1 MNQPAT
7 ATRPI
12 ASNQKGSFAW
22 TVLAQRHPALVEQ
35 VRAAHPYGPRQLA
48 RLNALHEE
56 ITSAT
61 ISPLPDT
68 AHDHAAWL
76 AWSRPD
82 RDGRSYYGQS
92 WFDIPFL
99 WAESY
104 FYRRLLDAVGYYGAG
119 PWTGVDPFEPA
130 KSAELAQV
138 DRLACPVD
146 RQELLA
152 GCLWGNQADLG
163 FRAGLAAATSGPE
176 HAQAHHDGQRP
187 VDPSRSAPS
196 DSLLIDDSQR
206 LWPLLATGDP
216 GKVIV
221 VADNAGRELLAD
233 LLLIDHLLVSYAA
246 EQVVLHLR
254 PAPYYVSDA
263 TPADLSACL
272 RTMRRAGAP
281 SKAAAERLAQA
292 TAHGALQVGTHP
304 FYCSPLSLHDLPA
317 DLAAQ
322 YASARLVLLKGDL
335 NYRRLVGDTHQPAT
349 TAFSRAAGHFPA
361 SVAVVRTLKSDVVV
375 GLDPATLARLDA
387 TDTPWRTTGTH
398 AVIQVHARPA
408 PGPDGRTGGQPCL
421 GSVTGGR

>member
-7 ATRPI
+7 AGLPAGRFASAAEPI
-12 ASNQKGSFAW
+12 VSNQKGSFAW
-22 TVLAQRHPALVEQ
+22 TVLAQRHPALIDQ
-35 VRAAHPYGPRQLA
+35 VRAAHPYGLSQLA
-48 RLNALHEE
+48 RLDALHEE

-61 ISPLPDT
+61 ISPLPDA
-68 AHDHAAWL
+68 AHDHVAWL
-76 AWSRPD
+76 AWSQPD
-82 RDGRSYYGQS
+82 GDGRSYYGQS
-92 WFDIPFL
+92 WFDVPFL

-119 PWTGVDPFEPA
+119 PWAGVDPFEPA

-138 DRLACPVD
+138 DQLTCPVD
-146 RQELLA
+146 RQELLS

-163 FRAGLAAATSGPE
+163 FRAGLAVATSGSG
-176 HAQAHHDGQRP
+176 HAQVRHDGHRLS
-187 VDPSRSAPS
+187 DPSRQAPS

-206 LWPLLATGDP
+206 LWHLLAGGDP

-233 LLLIDHLLVSYAA
+233 LLLIDYLLASYAA
-246 EQVVLHLR
+246 EQVVLHVK

-281 SKAAAERLAQA
+281 SKAAADRLTQA
-292 TAHGALQVGTHP
+292 AAHGALVIGAHP
-304 FYCSPLSLHDLPA
+304 FYCSPLSLHHLPA

-335 NYRRLVGDTHQPAT
+335 NYRRLVGDTSQPAT
-349 TAFSRAAGHFPA
+349 TSFAQAAGHFPA
-361 SVAVVRTLKSDVVV
+361 PVAVVRTLKSDVVV

-387 TDTPWRTTGTH
+387 TGTPWRTTGTH
-398 AVIQVHARPA
+398 AVLQVRA
-408 PGPDGRTGGQPCL
+408 
-421 GSVTGGR
+421 